1 MLRAI
6 IFDFNGIIL
15 DDEPLHYESMRNVA
29 ASLGISLSR
38 EDYWNRYLPFDDKG
52 CLDAICK
59 DHSLQLSE
67 SQRAKALGD
76 KSEFYHRMLQDRYPL
91 FPGVADF
98 VRAAASKY
106 PLAIASGAKRD
117 DIERTLRASGLGQCF
132 RVIVGAEDFTLG
144 KPHPESF
151 LLALDHLN
159 ARLNGQPRSIEPH
172 ECMVVEDSTE
182 GVKGA
187 RAAGMVCLAVS
198 NTYPQERL
206 AAASLVVST
215 LTGLD
220 LATLERLCEEAS

>member
-91 FPGVADF
+91 FPG
-98 VRAAASKY
+98 
-106 PLAIASGAKRD
+106 
-117 DIERTLRASGLGQCF
+117 
-132 RVIVGAEDFTLG
+132 
-144 KPHPESF
+144 
-151 LLALDHLN
+151 
-159 ARLNGQPRSIEPH
+159 
-172 ECMVVEDSTE
+172 
-182 GVKGA
+182 
-187 RAAGMVCLAVS
+187 AVS
-198 NTYPQERL
+198 CRCLDRQCYGHGPGDLRELPKERPPP
-206 AAASLVVST
+206 SGHR
-215 LTGLD
+215 LT
-220 LATLERLCEEAS
+220 TQ